1 MICTIFSVD
10 QMGGF
15 GNKGSLP
22 WDHDP
27 EDMAWFRE
35 HTLNQIVVMGRNTW
49 DDPKM
54 LKPLP
59 DRENCV
65 ISSKPLANKYSTV
78 KRFHTNYKQRLV
90 EMSKSDPDKKIF
102 ILGGPS
108 IIMEC
113 RDIIDTAYIT
123 HRKGAGFTDVKLDT
137 KTFLTMFRFMSNR
150 PSASKMLNFSTYINI
165 DPFK

>member
-15 GNKGSLP
+15 GNNGSMP

-35 HTLNQIVVMGRNTW
+35 HTLNQVVVMGRNTW

-54 LKPLP
+54 PKPLP
-59 DRENCV
+59 DRINCV
-65 ISSKPLANKYSTV
+65 ISNRTMPSRYKKVQLLTGNWKNKLMKMQIQYPSKKV
-78 KRFHTNYKQRLV
+78 
-90 EMSKSDPDKKIF
+90 F

-108 IIMEC
+108 IITEC
-113 RDIIDTAYIT
+113 LDIIDWAYVT
-123 HRKGAGFTDVKLDT
+123 HRKGAGYTDVKMSMGVFMDN
-137 KTFLTMFRFMSNR
+137 MAFRSCR
-150 PSASKMLNFSTYINI
+150 PSLSGMLNFCTYKNNNS
-165 DPFK
+165 K